1 MACVGNQDVLN
12 CLWHLGRHSLKRVV
26 NTKIT
31 LAKWLYPGFERSV
44 RLLES
49 QSNRS
54 IHCGYLSMWAVVC
67 LMDCDQR
74 IHVPPS
80 IMAQKVSYSSLPC
93 SSLLVADRK
102 IMPWVTLDV
111 THQKHT
117 EDVSLISKKFYTG
130 KSHSAD
136 FLSAWNLHVL
146 QIFLLGS
153 FCYWSKLSLITTDLR
168 LYSRDKCACASP
180 ASQSVSWKEMQ
191 LRTWVAK

>member
-1 MACVGNQDVLN
+1 MTYVGNQGGSN
-12 CLWHLGRHSLKRVV
+12 CLWHLGRYSLKKVV

-31 LAKWLYPGFERSV
+31 SAKWLYPDVERSV

-49 QSNRS
+49 QRNCS
-54 IHCGYLSMWAVVC
+54 IPCGYLSTWAVVC

-80 IMAQKVSYSSLPC
+80 IMAQKVSYSPPPC

-102 IMPWVTLDV
+102 IMPWVALDV
-111 THQKHT
+111 THQNRT
-117 EDVSLISKKFYTG
+117 EVVSLISKKFYTG

-136 FLSAWNLHVL
+136 FLSAWNLRVL
-146 QIFLLGS
+146 QISVLGS

-168 LYSRDKCACASP
+168 VYSRDKCACASP
-180 ASQSVSWKEMQ
+180 ASQSSSWKEM
-191 LRTWVAK
+191 

>member
-1 MACVGNQDVLN
+1 MACVGNQDGLN
-12 CLWHLGRHSLKRVV
+12 CLWHLGRHSLKIVV

-31 LAKWLYPGFERSV
+31 SAKWLYHDVERSI

-49 QSNRS
+49 QSNHS

-74 IHVPPS
+74 IHMSPS
-80 IMAQKVSYSSLPC
+80 IMAQKVSYSPPPC
-93 SSLLVADRK
+93 SSLLVPDRK

-117 EDVSLISKKFYTG
+117 EVVSLISKKFYTG

-136 FLSAWNLHVL
+136 FLSAWNLRVL
-146 QIFLLGS
+146 QISVLGS
-153 FCYWSKLSLITTDLR
+153 FCYWRKLSLITTDLR
-168 LYSRDKCACASP
+168 LYSRDKRTCASP
-180 ASQSVSWKEMQ
+180 AKAWAEKK
-191 LRTWVAK
+191 RD